1 MNMFR
6 VSHISVSRRQQWN
19 STHHSFF
26 GTVQPRG
33 KQPCF
38 RGLFLGVIAGILLII
53 GIMLT
58 WIGELYNT
66 FLNSFGNISS
76 LDFLSSSTLAE
87 FFWLIVFSHLKAVK
101 NPWILKLQLIRFLKY
116 KFYLI
121 YPLLSIMNL
130 IQVWPFYWYSL

>member
-1 MNMFR
+1 MSSLEDLLLSVKILPFLTTGKLVLRSLCYHGDLGMTMFR
-6 VSHISVSRRQQWN
+6 VSHISVSRQQWS

-58 WIGELYNT
+58 WIG
-66 FLNSFGNISS
+66 
-76 LDFLSSSTLAE
+76 
-87 FFWLIVFSHLKAVK
+87 
-101 NPWILKLQLIRFLKY
+101 KL
-116 KFYLI
+116 
-121 YPLLSIMNL
+121 
-130 IQVWPFYWYSL
+130 